1 MRYPSLSLS
10 LHRLELAY
18 DLTSVARLTDRSRVH
33 NDVLNP
39 VYSVNGMTV
48 SDDPLSRP
56 APQHP
61 FRNKPSFALAT
72 SDILGASCSDPAK
85 AVVAGIVNEQRRDF
99 RATNATADIRGA
111 QADTL
116 AHSIRSER
124 RVDPNWPRYRVLDG
138 AQVDAS
144 AISVGKS
151 IVFADLT
158 ALQERAQRE
167 KQAREE
173 QERQQKQYA
182 VSDVGNVGLVSAA
195 SRPGSRV
202 STSSVA
208 VASGS
213 NVVGKATATKR
224 ASASAGDSRG
234 NVSAAVMGTSRAPLA
249 ERKQAESRREDI
261 ELVRQLS

>member
-1 MRYPSLSLS
+1 M
-10 LHRLELAY
+10 
-18 DLTSVARLTDRSRVH
+18 
-33 NDVLNP
+33 LNP
-39 VYSVNGMTV
+39 VYTVNGMTV
-48 SDDPLSRP
+48 LDDPLSRP

-85 AVVAGIVNEQRRDF
+85 TVVAGIVNEKRRDF
-99 RATNATADIRGA
+99 RHSNATADIHGA

-158 ALQERAQRE
+158 ALQERAQRDKE
-167 KQAREE
+167 AKED
-173 QERQQKQYA
+173 QERQRKPYV
-182 VSDVGNVGLVSAA
+182 VSGVGNVGLIPAA
-195 SRPGSRV
+195 TRPGRRA
-202 STSSVA
+202 STSAVA

-213 NVVGKATATKR
+213 SVVGKTAVKR

-234 NVSAAVMGTSRAPLA
+234 NASALGTSRVPLA

-261 ELVRQLS
+261 ALVRQLS